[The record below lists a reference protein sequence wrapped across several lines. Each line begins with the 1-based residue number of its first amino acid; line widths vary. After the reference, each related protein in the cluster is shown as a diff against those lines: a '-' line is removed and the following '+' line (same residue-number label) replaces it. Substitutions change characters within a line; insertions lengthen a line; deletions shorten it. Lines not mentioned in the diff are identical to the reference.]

1 MEFSV
6 VATISTDDLAIEL
19 VEQLSAEEL
28 LSLITEID
36 SYVCDWSFTE
46 AIYKWARGEHKI
58 YKAELKSGDL

>member
-19 VEQLSAEEL
+19 VEQLSTEEL

-46 AIYKWARGEHKI
+46 ELYKWAKAEHKT
-58 YKAELKSGDL
+58 YKAEVKEYGR